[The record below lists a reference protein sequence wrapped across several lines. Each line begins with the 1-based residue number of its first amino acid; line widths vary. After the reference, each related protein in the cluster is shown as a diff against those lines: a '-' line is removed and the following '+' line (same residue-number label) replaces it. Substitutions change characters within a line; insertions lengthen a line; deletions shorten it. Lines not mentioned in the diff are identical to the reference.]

1 MVNQIRKSYSLSD
14 LTQKR
19 HEQEGESNDESD
31 ATLSDGRVKR
41 RKNSPT
47 NRRHA
52 STGIYF
58 SELDV
63 RHESLASVQ
72 SIEDISSGYSSGEAL
87 HMGQPLKLQ
96 GREGLI
102 RTSSIGPRSRSV
114 RVTRSNPKNSDVSTW
129 LSFFCFFIFFIC
141 KEQRKQIFNF
151 KIRFTIYLRT
161 QFVII
166 F

>member
-19 HEQEGESNDESD
+19 HEQETESNDEND
-31 ATLSDGRVKR
+31 AVSLSENRVKR

-58 SELDV
+58 SELDI

-96 GREGLI
+96 AREGLV
-102 RTSSIGPRSRSV
+102 RTSSIGPPRSRSV
-114 RVTRSNPKNSDVSTW
+114 RVTRSNQKNSDVS
-129 LSFFCFFIFFIC
+129 IF
-141 KEQRKQIFNF
+141 RL
-151 KIRFTIYLRT
+151 IR
-161 QFVII
+161 Q
-166 F
+166 